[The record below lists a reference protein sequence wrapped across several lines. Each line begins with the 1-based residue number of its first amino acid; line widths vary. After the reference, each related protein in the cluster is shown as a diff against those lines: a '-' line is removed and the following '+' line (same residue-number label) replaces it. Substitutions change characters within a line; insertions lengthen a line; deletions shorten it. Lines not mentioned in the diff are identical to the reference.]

1 MDIEF
6 LKNELKKVV
15 SEKRY
20 NHSIGVMNTAKELA
34 RIYGVNEKKVE
45 VAAILHDYTK
55 NFSKDELEK
64 IAMKYFSDE
73 VKDYIKIT
81 EILHGYVSAKIL
93 KDKFNIED
101 EEIYNAIKYHTTG
114 RKNMSLIEKIIY
126 ISDAIEPQRD
136 YPGVEDIRKLVKKDL
151 NKGILLEANNKIR
164 YLINSN
170 LTIHINTVE
179 MRNDLNSII
188 KGEKNED

>member
-151 NKGILLEANNKIR
+151 NRGILLEANNKIR